1 MLRDITLYEFNS
13 LNDNEMYEA
22 IMDYAEL
29 RADRKGNH
37 CNVSYTIN
45 LTTFTQNF
53 IMQVGVMQ
61 L

>member
-13 LNDNEMYEA
+13 LNDNEKYEA
-22 IMDYAEL
+22 MMDYAL
-29 RADRKGNH
+29 LGADRKENH
-37 CNVSYTIN
+37 CNVSYNIN